1 MKKTILIVDDEPANL
16 SVLSQLLDH
25 HFRVC
30 ACTSGEQALKAV
42 LKEPRPDLVLLD
54 VMMPEMDGYTVLEE
68 LKNDP
73 EMKDIPV
80 IFVTSLDDELDE
92 QQGLRLGA
100 VDYIT
105 KPIKPA
111 VMLARVNAHL
121 ELKEGRDR
129 LKNQNVWLEAEVARR
144 TQENTFIQDVS
155 LKVMAG
161 LAETRDTDTG
171 DHIAR
176 TQAYVETLARE
187 LQSHPDLS
195 AELDEISLARIVKAA
210 PLHDIGKIGIPDE
223 ILLKP
228 GELSA
233 EEWDIMKSHPRI
245 GGDAIRRA
253 IDRVLAAGDGDESD
267 PKPESLE
274 FLEIAR
280 IIAKHHHERWD
291 GTGYPDGLSG
301 KEIPLPA
308 RLMALADAYDAL
320 TMDRVYK
327 ASMKPDEAARTILE
341 EKGKHFDPDIV
352 DAFQRARGSFEKIRQ
367 TLSDKLKA

>member
-54 VMMPEMDGYTVLEE
+54 VMMPEMDGYTVLEK

-73 EMKDIPV
+73 ETMDIPV

-253 IDRVLAAGDGDESD
+253 IDRALAAGDGDESD

-274 FLEIAR
+274 FLEIAW

-367 TLSDKLKA
+367 TLSDKRKA

>member
-73 EMKDIPV
+73 ETKDIPV

-155 LKVMAG
+155 LRVMAG
-161 LAETRDTDTG
+161 LAETRDSDTG

-176 TQAYVETLARE
+176 TQAYVEALARE
-187 LQSHPDLS
+187 LQSHPDLA

-210 PLHDIGKIGIPDE
+210 PLHDIGKIGIPDG

-228 GELSA
+228 GELST
-233 EEWDIMKSHPRI
+233 EEWDIMKSHPDI

-253 IDRVLAAGDGDESD
+253 IDRALAAGDGDESD

-274 FLEIAR
+274 FLEIAW

-320 TMDRVYK
+320 TMDRVYRT
-327 ASMKPDEAARTILE
+327 SMEPDEAARTIIE

-352 DAFQRARGSFEKIRQ
+352 DAFQSVRVSFEKIRQ
-367 TLSDKLKA
+367 TLSDCRKS

>member
-1 MKKTILIVDDEPANL
+1 MRKTILIVDDEPANL

-30 ACTSGEQALKAV
+30 ACRSGEQALKAV

-54 VMMPEMDGYTVLEE
+54 VMMPEMDGYTVLKE

-73 EMKDIPV
+73 ETRDIPV

-100 VDYIT
+100 VDYVT
-105 KPIKPA
+105 KPVKPA
-111 VMLARVNAHL
+111 IMLARVKAQL

-129 LKNQNVWLEAEVARR
+129 LKDENVWLEAEVARR
-144 TQENTFIQDVS
+144 THENTLIQDVS
-155 LKVMAG
+155 LRVMAG

-171 DHIAR
+171 NHIAR
-176 TQAYVETLARE
+176 TQGYLETLARE
-187 LQSHPDLS
+187 LQSHPDLA

-210 PLHDIGKIGIPDE
+210 PLHDIGKIGIPDG

-253 IDRVLAAGDGDESD
+253 IDRALAAGDSDASD
-267 PKPESLE
+267 PRPESLE
-274 FLEIAR
+274 FLEVAR
-280 IIAKHHHERWD
+280 IIAKYHHERWD

-327 ASMKPDEAARTILE
+327 TSIKPDEAARTILE

-352 DAFQRARGSFEKIRQ
+352 DAFQRVRGSFEKIRE
-367 TLSDKLKA
+367 TLADKRKS

>member
-30 ACTSGEQALKAV
+30 ACTSGKHALKAV

-68 LKNDP
+68 LKSDP
-73 EMKDIPV
+73 ETRDIPV

-144 TQENTFIQDVS
+144 TEENTFIQDVS
-155 LKVMAG
+155 LRVMAG
-161 LAETRDTDTG
+161 LAETRDSDTG

-253 IDRVLAAGDGDESD
+253 IDRALAAGDGDEGD
-267 PKPESLE
+267 LKPESLE

-327 ASMKPDEAARTILE
+327 TSMKPDEAARTILE

-352 DAFQRARGSFEKIRQ
+352 NAFQRVRGSFEKIRE
-367 TLSDKLKA
+367 TLADKRKS

>member
-1 MKKTILIVDDEPANL
+1 MRKTILIVDDEPANL

-30 ACTSGEQALKAV
+30 ACRSGEQALKAV

-54 VMMPEMDGYTVLEE
+54 VMMPEMDGYTVLKE

-73 EMKDIPV
+73 ETRDIPV

-100 VDYIT
+100 VDYVT
-105 KPIKPA
+105 KPVKPA
-111 VMLARVNAHL
+111 IMLARIKAQL

-129 LKNQNVWLEAEVARR
+129 LKDENVWLEAEVARR
-144 TQENTFIQDVS
+144 THENTLIQDVS
-155 LKVMAG
+155 LRVMAG

-171 DHIAR
+171 NHIAR
-176 TQAYVETLARE
+176 TQGYLETLARE
-187 LQSHPDLS
+187 LQSHPDLA

-210 PLHDIGKIGIPDE
+210 PLHDIGKIGIPDG

-253 IDRVLAAGDGDESD
+253 IDRALAAGDSDASD
-267 PKPESLE
+267 PRPESLE
-274 FLEIAR
+274 FLEVAR
-280 IIAKHHHERWD
+280 IIAKYHHERWD

-327 ASMKPDEAARTILE
+327 TSIKPDEAARTILE

-352 DAFQRARGSFEKIRQ
+352 DAFQRVRGSFEKIRE
-367 TLSDKLKA
+367 TLADKRKS

>member
-54 VMMPEMDGYTVLEE
+54 VMMPEMDGYTVLEK

-73 EMKDIPV
+73 ETMDIPV

-144 TQENTFIQDVS
+144 TEENTFIQDVS
-155 LKVMAG
+155 LRVMAG
-161 LAETRDTDTG
+161 LAETRDSDTG

-187 LQSHPDLS
+187 LQSHPDLA

-233 EEWDIMKSHPRI
+233 EEWDIMKSHPCI
-245 GGDAIRRA
+245 GGDAISRA
-253 IDRVLAAGDGDESD
+253 IERALAAGDGDESD

-291 GTGYPDGLSG
+291 GTGYPDGLSA

-320 TMDRVYK
+320 TMDRVYRT
-327 ASMKPDEAARTILE
+327 SMKPDEAARTILE

-367 TLSDKLKA
+367 TLADKRKS

>member
-54 VMMPEMDGYTVLEE
+54 VMMPEMDGYTVLEK

-73 EMKDIPV
+73 ETMDIPV

-144 TQENTFIQDVS
+144 TEENTFIQDVS
-155 LKVMAG
+155 LRVMAG
-161 LAETRDTDTG
+161 LAETRDSDTG

-187 LQSHPDLS
+187 LQSHPDLA

-233 EEWDIMKSHPRI
+233 EEWDIMKSHPCI

-253 IDRVLAAGDGDESD
+253 IDRALAAGDGDERD

-291 GTGYPDGLSG
+291 GTGYPDGLSA

-320 TMDRVYK
+320 TMDRVYRT
-327 ASMKPDEAARTILE
+327 SMKPDEAARTILE

-367 TLSDKLKA
+367 TLADKRKS

>member
-73 EMKDIPV
+73 QTKDIPV

-155 LKVMAG
+155 LRVMAG
-161 LAETRDTDTG
+161 LAETRDSDTG

-187 LQSHPDLS
+187 LQSHPDLA
-195 AELDEISLARIVKAA
+195 AELDETSLARIVKAA
-210 PLHDIGKIGIPDE
+210 PLHDIGKIGIPDG

-228 GELSA
+228 GELST
-233 EEWDIMKSHPRI
+233 EEWDIMKSHPDI

-253 IDRVLAAGDGDESD
+253 IDRALTAGDGDESD

-274 FLEIAR
+274 FLEIAW

-327 ASMKPDEAARTILE
+327 TSMKPDEAARTIIE

-352 DAFQRARGSFEKIRQ
+352 DAFQSVRVSFEKIRQ
-367 TLSDKLKA
+367 TLSDYRKS